1 MRKRLCHFYNILA
14 SYPVIVLLLAGL
26 VGLLYLARLCYPLE
40 MQRQAKYLQRMEIKQ
55 ELQTLQQELTGIE
68 QSDLR
73 MRYMLFNEEF
83 LKTADAQA
91 EALKSQFTQAF
102 AVHGWILQTAEVTEL
117 EIPTEQGRASDT
129 NQARIHGIMLD
140 LSASATNLPQADGE
154 PFLPLYSLT
163 QCMNYLWSRP
173 PLKEY
178 QQIELVRTH
187 DGYVLKTQLFLPLKD
202 SDLGDSNEHT
212 WILCNA

>member
-26 VGLLYLARLCYPLE
+26 VALLYIARLCYPLE
-40 MQRQAKYLQRMEIKQ
+40 MLRQAKYQEKMEIKQ
-55 ELQTLQQELTGIE
+55 ELQALQQELTGIE

-91 EALKSQFTQAF
+91 DVLKSEFRQAF
-102 AVHGWILQTAEVTEL
+102 EVHGWILQTAKVAEL
-117 EIPTEQGRASDT
+117 EIPTEQGSASDS

-140 LSASATNLPQADGE
+140 LSASATNSPQADGE

-187 DGYVLKTQLFLPLKD
+187 DGYALKTRLFLPLKD
-202 SDLGDSNEHT
+202 SDLGDSNE
-212 WILCNA
+212 LSVNPL

>member
-26 VGLLYLARLCYPLE
+26 VALIYLARQYYPLE
-40 MQRQAKYLQRMEIKQ
+40 LQRQAKHSQRMELKQ
-55 ELQTLQQELTGIE
+55 ELQALQQELTGIE

-83 LKTADAQA
+83 LKTADAHP
-91 EALKSQFTQAF
+91 EALKSQFSKAF
-102 AVHGWILQTAEVTEL
+102 GVHGWILQEAEVFEL
-117 EIPTEQGRASDT
+117 EISTEQAKASDS
-129 NQARIHGIMLD
+129 NLARIQGIILD
-140 LSASATNLPQADGE
+140 LSASARNLPQDDGE

-187 DGYVLKTQLFLPLKD
+187 DSYVLKARIFLPLKD
-202 SDLGDSNEHT
+202 SDLGDSNE
-212 WILCNA
+212 LSLNPL

>member
-26 VGLLYLARLCYPLE
+26 VALIYLARQYYPLE
-40 MQRQAKYLQRMEIKQ
+40 LQRQAKHSQRMELKQ
-55 ELQTLQQELTGIE
+55 ELQALQQELTGIE

-83 LKTADAQA
+83 LKKADAQP

-102 AVHGWILQTAEVTEL
+102 EVHGWVLQEAEVSEL
-117 EIPTEQGRASDT
+117 EISTEQGKASDS
-129 NQARIHGIMLD
+129 NQARIQGIMLD
-140 LSASATNLPQADGE
+140 LSASARNLPQADGE

-187 DGYVLKTQLFLPLKD
+187 DSYLLKARIFLPLKD
-202 SDLGDSNEHT
+202 SDLGDSNE
-212 WILCNA
+212 LSLNPL

>member
-14 SYPVIVLLLAGL
+14 SYPVILLLLAGL
-26 VGLLYLARLCYPLE
+26 VALLYLARLCYPLE
-40 MQRQAKYLQRMEIKQ
+40 MLRQAKYQEKMELKQ
-55 ELQTLQQELTGIE
+55 EFQALQQELTGIE

-83 LKTADAQA
+83 LKSADAQP
-91 EALKSQFTQAF
+91 EALISQFTQAF
-102 AVHGWILQTAEVTEL
+102 EVHGWILQTAEVTEL
-117 EIPTEQGRASDT
+117 EIPVEQGRASDS

-140 LSASATNLPQADGE
+140 LSANATNSAQADGE

-178 QQIELVRTH
+178 QQVELVRTH
-187 DGYVLKTQLFLPLKD
+187 DGYTLKARLFLPLKD
-202 SDLGDSNEHT
+202 SDLGDFNE
-212 WILCNA
+212 LSLNPL

>member
-14 SYPVIVLLLAGL
+14 SYPVIVLLLAGIVVL
-26 VGLLYLARLCYPLE
+26 VYIARQYYPLE
-40 MQRQAKYLQRMEIKQ
+40 LQRQAKYSQMMELKQ
-55 ELQTLQQELTGIE
+55 ELQALEQELTGIE

-83 LKTADAQA
+83 LKKADAQP
-91 EALKSQFTQAF
+91 EALKIQFTQAF
-102 AVHGWILQTAEVTEL
+102 EVHGWVLQAAEVAEL
-117 EIPTEQGRASDT
+117 EISTEQGKASDS
-129 NQARIHGIMLD
+129 NLARIQGIMLD
-140 LSASATNLPQADGE
+140 LSAIARNLPQANGE

-178 QQIELVRTH
+178 QKIELVRTH
-187 DGYVLKTQLFLPLKD
+187 DSYLLKARIFLPLKD
-202 SDLGDSNEHT
+202 SELGDSNE
-212 WILCNA
+212 LSLNPL

>member
-1 MRKRLCHFYNILA
+1 MRKRLCHLYNILA

-26 VGLLYLARLCYPLE
+26 FALIYLARQYYPLE
-40 MQRQAKYLQRMEIKQ
+40 LQRQAKHSQRMELKQ
-55 ELQTLQQELTGIE
+55 ELQALQQELIGIE

-83 LKTADAQA
+83 LKKADAQP

-102 AVHGWILQTAEVTEL
+102 KVHGWVLQEAEVAEL
-117 EIPTEQGRASDT
+117 EISTEQGKASDS
-129 NQARIHGIMLD
+129 NKARIHGVMLD
-140 LSASATNLPQADGE
+140 LSAIARNVPQANGE

-187 DGYVLKTQLFLPLKD
+187 DSYVLKARIFLPLKD
-202 SDLGDSNEHT
+202 SDLGDSNE
-212 WILCNA
+212 LSLNPL

>member
-1 MRKRLCHFYNILA
+1 
-14 SYPVIVLLLAGL
+14 
-26 VGLLYLARLCYPLE
+26 
-40 MQRQAKYLQRMEIKQ
+40 MQRQAKHQERMELKQ
-55 ELQTLQQELTGIE
+55 ELQALQQELTGIE

-91 EALKSQFTQAF
+91 EALKSEFTQAF
-102 AVHGWILQTAEVTEL
+102 EVHGWILQTAKVAEL
-117 EIPTEQGRASDT
+117 EIPTEQGSMSDS

-140 LSASATNLPQADGE
+140 LSASATNSPQADGE

-163 QCMNYLWSRP
+163 QCMNYLWSRA

-187 DGYVLKTQLFLPLKD
+187 DGYALKTRLFLPLKD
-202 SDLGDSNEHT
+202 SDLGDFNEFS
-212 WILCNA
+212 LDPL

>member
-1 MRKRLCHFYNILA
+1 MRKRLCHFYNFLA

-26 VGLLYLARLCYPLE
+26 VALIYLARQYYPLE
-40 MQRQAKYLQRMEIKQ
+40 LQRQAKHSQRMELKQ
-55 ELQTLQQELTGIE
+55 ELQALQQELTGIE

-83 LKTADAQA
+83 LKKADAQP
-91 EALKSQFTQAF
+91 EALKSQFSQAF
-102 AVHGWILQTAEVTEL
+102 EVHGWVLQEAEVAEL
-117 EIPTEQGRASDT
+117 EISTEQAKASDS
-129 NQARIHGIMLD
+129 NLARIQGIMLD
-140 LSASATNLPQADGE
+140 LSASARNLPQADGE

-178 QQIELVRTH
+178 QQIEIVRTH
-187 DGYVLKTQLFLPLKD
+187 DSYLLKARIFLPLKD
-202 SDLGDSNEHT
+202 SDLGDSNE
-212 WILCNA
+212 LSLNPL

>member
-14 SYPVIVLLLAGL
+14 SYPVLVLLLAGL
-26 VGLLYLARLCYPLE
+26 VALIYLARQYYPLE
-40 MQRQAKYLQRMEIKQ
+40 LQRQAKHSQRMELKQ
-55 ELQTLQQELTGIE
+55 ELQALQQELTGIE

-83 LKTADAQA
+83 LKKADAQP
-91 EALKSQFTQAF
+91 EALKSQFSQAF
-102 AVHGWILQTAEVTEL
+102 EVHGWVLQEAEVAEL
-117 EIPTEQGRASDT
+117 EISTEQSKASDS
-129 NQARIHGIMLD
+129 NQARIQGIMLD
-140 LSASATNLPQADGE
+140 LSASARNLPQADGE

-187 DGYVLKTQLFLPLKD
+187 DSYLLKARIFLPLKD
-202 SDLGDSNEHT
+202 SDLSDSNEL
-212 WILCNA
+212 ILNSL

>member
-1 MRKRLCHFYNILA
+1 MRKRFCHFYNILA

-26 VGLLYLARLCYPLE
+26 VALIYLARQYYPLE
-40 MQRQAKYLQRMEIKQ
+40 LQRQAKHSQAMELKQ
-55 ELQTLQQELTGIE
+55 ELQALQQELTGIE

-83 LKTADAQA
+83 LKKADAHP

-102 AVHGWILQTAEVTEL
+102 KVNGWVLQEAEVAEL
-117 EIPTEQGRASDT
+117 EISTEQGKASDS
-129 NQARIHGIMLD
+129 NLARIQGIMLD
-140 LSASATNLPQADGE
+140 LSASARNLPQADGE

-187 DGYVLKTQLFLPLKD
+187 DSYVLKARIFLPLKD
-202 SDLGDSNEHT
+202 SDLGDSDE
-212 WILCNA
+212 LSLSPL

>member
-26 VGLLYLARLCYPLE
+26 VALIYLARQYYPLE
-40 MQRQAKYLQRMEIKQ
+40 LQRQAKHSQTMELKQ
-55 ELQTLQQELTGIE
+55 ELQALQQELTGIE

-73 MRYMLFNEEF
+73 MRYMLFNEDF
-83 LKTADAQA
+83 LKKADAQP

-102 AVHGWILQTAEVTEL
+102 EVHGWILQAAEVAEL
-117 EIPTEQGRASDT
+117 EISTEQGKALDS
-129 NQARIHGIMLD
+129 NQARIQGIMLD
-140 LSASATNLPQADGE
+140 LSASARNLPQADGE

-187 DGYVLKTQLFLPLKD
+187 DSYLLKARIFLPLKD
-202 SDLGDSNEHT
+202 SDLGDSNE
-212 WILCNA
+212 LSLNPL

>member
-26 VGLLYLARLCYPLE
+26 VVLLYLARQYYPLE
-40 MQRQAKYLQRMEIKQ
+40 MQRQAKHLQRMELKQ

-102 AVHGWILQTAEVTEL
+102 EVHGWILQTAEVAEL
-117 EIPTEQGRASDT
+117 EIPTEQGRASDS

-140 LSASATNLPQADGE
+140 LSASATNLPQDDGE

-202 SDLGDSNEHT
+202 SDLGDSNEPS
-212 WILCNA
+212 LDPL

>member
-14 SYPVIVLLLAGL
+14 SYPVIVLLLAGIVVL
-26 VGLLYLARLCYPLE
+26 VYIARQYYPLE
-40 MQRQAKYLQRMEIKQ
+40 LQRQAKYSQMMELKQ
-55 ELQTLQQELTGIE
+55 ELQALEQELTGIE

-83 LKTADAQA
+83 LEKADAQP
-91 EALKSQFTQAF
+91 EALKIQFTQAF
-102 AVHGWILQTAEVTEL
+102 EVHGWILQAAEVAEL
-117 EIPTEQGRASDT
+117 EISTEQAKASDS
-129 NQARIHGIMLD
+129 NLARIQGIMLD
-140 LSASATNLPQADGE
+140 LSAIARNLPQANGE

-178 QQIELVRTH
+178 QKIELVRTH
-187 DGYVLKTQLFLPLKD
+187 DSYLLKARIFLPLKD
-202 SDLGDSNEHT
+202 SELGDSNE
-212 WILCNA
+212 LSLNPL

>member
-26 VGLLYLARLCYPLE
+26 VALIYLARQYYPLE
-40 MQRQAKYLQRMEIKQ
+40 LQRQAKHSQTMELKQ
-55 ELQTLQQELTGIE
+55 ELQALQQELTGIE

-83 LKTADAQA
+83 LKKADAQP

-102 AVHGWILQTAEVTEL
+102 KVHGWVLQSADVAEL
-117 EIPTEQGRASDT
+117 EISSEQTKASDS
-129 NQARIHGIMLD
+129 NLARIQGIMLD
-140 LSASATNLPQADGE
+140 LSASARNLPQADGE

-187 DGYVLKTQLFLPLKD
+187 DNYVLKARIFLPLKD
-202 SDLGDSNEHT
+202 SDLGDSNE
-212 WILCNA
+212 LSLNPL

>member
-1 MRKRLCHFYNILA
+1 
-14 SYPVIVLLLAGL
+14 
-26 VGLLYLARLCYPLE
+26 

-55 ELQTLQQELTGIE
+55 ELQALQQELTGIE

-83 LKTADAQA
+83 LKTSDAQA

-102 AVHGWILQTAEVTEL
+102 EVHGWSLQTAEVAEL
-117 EIPTEQGRASDT
+117 EIPTDPGRASDS
-129 NQARIHGIMLD
+129 NQARIHGIMLN
-140 LSASATNLPQADGE
+140 LSASATNSPQADGE

-202 SDLGDSNEHT
+202 SDLGDSNEHS
-212 WILCNA
+212 LDPL

>member
-40 MQRQAKYLQRMEIKQ
+40 MQRQAKHQDRMELKQ
-55 ELQTLQQELTGIE
+55 ELNALQQELTGIE

-83 LKTADAQA
+83 LKTTDAQP
-91 EALKSQFTQAF
+91 EALKSDFTQAF
-102 AVHGWILQTAEVTEL
+102 EVHGWILQTAEVAEL
-117 EIPTEQGRASDT
+117 EIPTKQGRASDS
-129 NQARIHGIMLD
+129 NQARIQGIILD
-140 LSASATNLPQADGE
+140 LSASAANSPQDDGG

-163 QCMNYLWSRP
+163 QSLNYLWSRP

-178 QQIELVRTH
+178 QQIELVRTK
-187 DGYVLKTQLFLPLKD
+187 DGYALKARLFLPLKD
-202 SDLGDSNEHT
+202 SDLGDSNE
-212 WILCNA
+212 LSLNRQ

>member
-1 MRKRLCHFYNILA
+1 MRKRLCYFYNILA

-26 VGLLYLARLCYPLE
+26 VALIYLARQYYPLE
-40 MQRQAKYLQRMEIKQ
+40 LQRQAKHSQRMELKQ
-55 ELQTLQQELTGIE
+55 ELQALQQELTGIE

-83 LKTADAQA
+83 LKKADAHP
-91 EALKSQFTQAF
+91 EALKSQFSQAF
-102 AVHGWILQTAEVTEL
+102 KVNGWVLQEAEVAEL
-117 EIPTEQGRASDT
+117 EISTEQGKASDS
-129 NQARIHGIMLD
+129 NLARIQGIMLD
-140 LSASATNLPQADGE
+140 LSASATNSPQIDGA

-163 QCMNYLWSRP
+163 QCLNYLWSRP

-187 DGYVLKTQLFLPLKD
+187 DSYLLKARIFLPLKD
-202 SDLGDSNEHT
+202 SDLGDSNE
-212 WILCNA
+212 LSLNPL

>member
-14 SYPVIVLLLAGL
+14 SYPVIVLLIAGL
-26 VGLLYLARLCYPLE
+26 VALIYLARQYYPLE
-40 MQRQAKYLQRMEIKQ
+40 LQRQAKHQEIIELKQ
-55 ELQTLQQELTGIE
+55 ELQALQQELTGIE

-83 LKTADAQA
+83 LKKADAQP

-102 AVHGWILQTAEVTEL
+102 EVHGWILQAAEVTEL
-117 EIPTEQGRASDT
+117 EISTEQGKASDS
-129 NQARIHGIMLD
+129 NLAQIQGIMLD
-140 LSASATNLPQADGE
+140 LSASATNSPQADGE

-187 DGYVLKTQLFLPLKD
+187 DSYVLKARIFLPLKD
-202 SDLGDSNEHT
+202 SDLGDSDE
-212 WILCNA
+212 LSLSPL

>member
-1 MRKRLCHFYNILA
+1 
-14 SYPVIVLLLAGL
+14 VIVLLLAGL

-40 MQRQAKYLQRMEIKQ
+40 MQRQAKYLQRMELKQ

-129 NQARIHGIMLD
+129 NQARIYGIMLD

-187 DGYVLKTQLFLPLKD
+187 DGYALKTQLFLPLKD
-202 SDLGDSNEHT
+202 SGLGDSNE
-212 WILCNA
+212 LSLDPL

>member
-26 VGLLYLARLCYPLE
+26 VALIYLARQYYPLE
-40 MQRQAKYLQRMEIKQ
+40 LQRQAKHQEIIELKQ
-55 ELQTLQQELTGIE
+55 ELQALQQELTGIE

-83 LKTADAQA
+83 LKKADAQP

-102 AVHGWILQTAEVTEL
+102 EVHGWILQAAEVAEL
-117 EIPTEQGRASDT
+117 EISTEQGKASDS
-129 NQARIHGIMLD
+129 NLARIQGIMLD
-140 LSASATNLPQADGE
+140 LSASARNLPQADGE

-187 DGYVLKTQLFLPLKD
+187 DSYLLKARIFLPLKD
-202 SDLGDSNEHT
+202 SDLGDSNE
-212 WILCNA
+212 LSLNPL

>member
-26 VGLLYLARLCYPLE
+26 VALIYLARQYYPLE
-40 MQRQAKYLQRMEIKQ
+40 LQRQAKHSQRMELKQ
-55 ELQTLQQELTGIE
+55 ELQALQQELTGIE

-83 LKTADAQA
+83 LKKADAQP

-102 AVHGWILQTAEVTEL
+102 EVHGWVLQESEVTEL
-117 EIPTEQGRASDT
+117 EISTEQGKASDS
-129 NQARIHGIMLD
+129 NQARIQGIMLD
-140 LSASATNLPQADGE
+140 LSASARNLPQADGE

-178 QQIELVRTH
+178 QQIEIVRTH
-187 DGYVLKTQLFLPLKD
+187 DSYLLKARIFLPLKD
-202 SDLGDSNEHT
+202 SDLGDSNE
-212 WILCNA
+212 LSLNPL

>member
-26 VGLLYLARLCYPLE
+26 VALIYLARQYYPLE
-40 MQRQAKYLQRMEIKQ
+40 LQRQAKHSQRMELKQ
-55 ELQTLQQELTGIE
+55 ELQALQQELTGIE

-83 LKTADAQA
+83 LKKADAQP

-102 AVHGWILQTAEVTEL
+102 EVHGWILQAAEVAEL
-117 EIPTEQGRASDT
+117 EISIEQGKALDS
-129 NQARIHGIMLD
+129 NQARIQGIMLD
-140 LSASATNLPQADGE
+140 LSASARNLPQADGE

-178 QQIELVRTH
+178 QKIEAQIFWVRKVEGT
-187 DGYVLKTQLFLPLKD
+187 KPRQAQL
-202 SDLGDSNEHT
+202 NV
-212 WILCNA
+212 

>member
-1 MRKRLCHFYNILA
+1 MRKRLCHFYNIFA

-26 VGLLYLARLCYPLE
+26 VALIYLARQYYPLE
-40 MQRQAKYLQRMEIKQ
+40 LQRQAKHSQRMELKQ
-55 ELQTLQQELTGIE
+55 ELQALQQELTGIE

-83 LKTADAQA
+83 LKKADADP

-102 AVHGWILQTAEVTEL
+102 EVHGWILQAAEVAEL
-117 EIPTEQGRASDT
+117 EILTEQVKATDS
-129 NQARIHGIMLD
+129 NQARIQGIMLD
-140 LSASATNLPQADGE
+140 LSASARNLPQADGE

-187 DGYVLKTQLFLPLKD
+187 DSYLLKARIFLPLKD
-202 SDLGDSNEHT
+202 SDLGDSNE
-212 WILCNA
+212 LSLNPL

>member
-1 MRKRLCHFYNILA
+1 MRKRFCHFYNILA

-26 VGLLYLARLCYPLE
+26 VALIYLARQHYPLE
-40 MQRQAKYLQRMEIKQ
+40 LQRQAKHSQRMELKQ
-55 ELQTLQQELTGIE
+55 ELQALQQELTGIE

-83 LKTADAQA
+83 LKKADAQP
-91 EALKSQFTQAF
+91 EALKSQFSQAF
-102 AVHGWILQTAEVTEL
+102 EVHGWVLQEAEVTEL
-117 EIPTEQGRASDT
+117 EISTEQSKVSDS
-129 NQARIHGIMLD
+129 NLARIQGIMLD
-140 LSASATNLPQADGE
+140 LSASARNLPQADGE

-187 DGYVLKTQLFLPLKD
+187 DSYLLKARIFLPLKD
-202 SDLGDSNEHT
+202 SDLGDSNE
-212 WILCNA
+212 LSLNPL